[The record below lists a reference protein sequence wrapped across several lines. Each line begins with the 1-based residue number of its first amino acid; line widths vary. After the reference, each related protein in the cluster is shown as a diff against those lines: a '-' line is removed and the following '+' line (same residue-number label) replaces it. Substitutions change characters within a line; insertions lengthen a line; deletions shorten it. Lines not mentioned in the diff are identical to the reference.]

1 MGETEAAMATN
12 LSSASN
18 RHDAHSTTA
27 QGAGWS
33 TKRIAVTALFCAVAA
48 ICTLFLEFPILPGVT
63 FLKYDPSAIVA
74 LIAGFA
80 FGPATGIVVSTVS
93 YFPHIATA
101 SGLYGMVMAI
111 IATLSLVLPASL
123 IYQRNTTFRGA
134 LVGMGVGAVVCLACC
149 ILANLVITPRFMGAP
164 VQTVI
169 DMIVPALLPFNVAK
183 IAINCVVTAAVYKPV
198 TKALGN

>member
-1 MGETEAAMATN
+1 MATN
-12 LSSASN
+12 LSSSTN

-27 QGAGWS
+27 QGSGWS
-33 TKRIAVTALFCAVAA
+33 TKRIAITALLCAVAA

-63 FLKYDPSAIVA
+63 FLKYDPSAIIA

-80 FGPATGIVVSTVS
+80 FGPATGVVVSTVS
-93 YFPHIATA
+93 YLPHIATQ

-123 IYQRNTTFRGA
+123 VYRRNTTFKGA
-134 LVGMGVGAVVCLACC
+134 LIGMGVGAIVCLICC
-149 ILANLVITPRFMGAP
+149 IAANIVITPIYMGAP
-164 VQTVI
+164 TQAVI
-169 DMIVPALLPFNVAK
+169 DMIVPALLPFNAAK
-183 IAINCVVTAAVYKPV
+183 IAINCVACALIYKPV

>member
-1 MGETEAAMATN
+1 MATN
-12 LSSASN
+12 LSSSSN

-27 QGAGWS
+27 QGSGWS
-33 TKRIAVTALFCAVAA
+33 TKRIAITALMCAVAA

-80 FGPATGIVVSTVS
+80 FGPATGVVVSTVS
-93 YFPHIATA
+93 YLPHIATQ
-101 SGLYGMVMAI
+101 SGIYGMVMAI

-123 IYQRNTTFRGA
+123 VYRRNTTMRGA

-149 ILANLVITPRFMGAP
+149 IAANLVITPIYMGAP
-164 VQTVI
+164 VQTVV
-169 DMIVPALLPFNVAK
+169 DMIVPVLLPFNIIK
-183 IAINCVVTAAVYKPV
+183 IVINCVVCTLVYKPV

>member
-1 MGETEAAMATN
+1 MATN
-12 LSSASN
+12 LSSSTN

-27 QGAGWS
+27 QGSGWS
-33 TKRIAVTALFCAVAA
+33 TKRIAITALLCAVAA

-63 FLKYDPSAIVA
+63 FLKYDPSAIIA

-80 FGPATGIVVSTVS
+80 FGPATGVVVSTVS
-93 YFPHIATA
+93 YLPHIATQ

-123 IYQRNTTFRGA
+123 VYRRNTTFKGA
-134 LVGMGVGAVVCLACC
+134 LIGMGVGAIVCLICC
-149 ILANLVITPRFMGAP
+149 IGANIVITPIYMGAP
-164 VQTVI
+164 TQTVI
-169 DMIVPALLPFNVAK
+169 DMIVPALLPFNAAK
-183 IAINCVVTAAVYKPV
+183 IAINCVACALIYKPV

>member
-1 MGETEAAMATN
+1 MATN
-12 LSSASN
+12 LSSSTN

-27 QGAGWS
+27 QGSGWS
-33 TKRIAVTALFCAVAA
+33 TKRIAITALLCAVAA

-63 FLKYDPSAIVA
+63 FLKYDPSAIIA

-80 FGPATGIVVSTVS
+80 FGPATGVVVSTVS
-93 YFPHIATA
+93 YLPHIATQ

-123 IYQRNTTFRGA
+123 VYRRNTTFKGA
-134 LVGMGVGAVVCLACC
+134 LIGMGVGAIVCLICC
-149 ILANLVITPRFMGAP
+149 IAANIVITPIYMGAP
-164 VQTVI
+164 TQTVI
-169 DMIVPALLPFNVAK
+169 DMIVPALLPFNAAK
-183 IAINCVVTAAVYKPV
+183 IAINCVACALIYKPV

>member
-1 MGETEAAMATN
+1 MATN
-12 LSSASN
+12 LSSSTN

-27 QGAGWS
+27 QGSGWS
-33 TKRIAVTALFCAVAA
+33 TKRIAITALLCAVAA

-63 FLKYDPSAIVA
+63 FLKYDPSAIIA

-80 FGPATGIVVSTVS
+80 FGPATGVVVSTVS
-93 YFPHIATA
+93 YLPHIATQ

-123 IYQRNTTFRGA
+123 VYRRNTTFKGA
-134 LVGMGVGAVVCLACC
+134 LIGMGIGAIVCLICC
-149 ILANLVITPRFMGAP
+149 IAANIVITPIYMGAP
-164 VQTVI
+164 TQTVI
-169 DMIVPALLPFNVAK
+169 DMIVPALLPFNAAK
-183 IAINCVVTAAVYKPV
+183 IAINCVACSLIYKPV